1 MNSNR
6 TILAAVGVVVLLAGH
21 TALAQTATV
30 SRIGEVV
37 AHPLVA
43 KAQGVVAVTVPG
55 PSGHFSDAVFNRPAS
70 AGAGAGATSA
80 KATASPGVVVTYA
93 NNRSSVVVTG
103 HRFDVD
109 RDVGGA
115 ASTMQRSQ

>member
-6 TILAAVGVVVLLAGH
+6 TILAAVGIVALLAGH

-30 SRIGEVV
+30 GPIGEAV
-37 AHPLVA
+37 AHPLAA
-43 KAQGVVAVTVPG
+43 KAEGLVAVTVPR
-55 PSGHFSDAVFNRPAS
+55 PSGHISDAVFNRPVP
-70 AGAGAGATSA
+70 AGAGGGTTSA

-103 HRFDVD
+103 HRFDTD
-109 RDVGGA
+109 RDGGGA
-115 ASTMQRSQ
+115 ASTMQRRQ

>member
-6 TILAAVGVVVLLAGH
+6 AILAAVGIVVLLAGR

-30 SRIGEVV
+30 NPIGEAV
-37 AHPLVA
+37 AYPLAA
-43 KAQGVVAVTVPG
+43 KAQGGIAVTVPG
-55 PSGHFSDAVFNRPAS
+55 PSGHFSDAVFSRPAPA
-70 AGAGAGATSA
+70 AGSGHTASA

-103 HRFDVD
+103 HRFGVD
-109 RDVGGA
+109 RRVGDA
-115 ASTMQRSQ
+115 ASTTQRSR